1 MSILSGNN
9 KQRCGLHLRATLACA
24 FVLTAVYFQSH
35 AVVAALTPLL
45 LAALSGV
52 ASDFHILSLALVQE
66 GPDTALEARAM
77 LEHVIIL
84 GGRAIVPNGTTGY
97 AVTTTAGTVLQPLM
111 AAAIFVLAWPG
122 RWIELA
128 LRIALTIP
136 LLLLALLVD
145 APMYLAGSLWDMQVR
160 IHEPNRFSPLVWWM
174 SFLVNGGRIML
185 GFVAASLA
193 IALSALV
200 VRKRTG

>member
-1 MSILSGNN
+1 MSNSSSNYRQLRTLS
-9 KQRCGLHLRATLACA
+9 LRATVACT
-24 FVLTAVYFQSH
+24 FVLTAAYLQGQ
-35 AVVAALTPLL
+35 ALVAALTPVL
-45 LAALSGV
+45 LATLSGV
-52 ASDFHILSLALVQE
+52 ASDFRILSLALVQE

-122 RWIELA
+122 RWMELA

-136 LLLLALLVD
+136 LLLQALLAD
-145 APMYLAGSLWDMQVR
+145 APMYLAGSLWDMQIR

-174 SFLVNGGRIML
+174 GFLANGGRIVL
-185 GFVAASLA
+185 GLVAASLA
-193 IALSALV
+193 VALSAWIL
-200 VRKRTG
+200 RKRPD